1 MSSDAGDV
9 HRIALSL
16 PHATQD
22 GSKIRYLV
30 DGGKAFAWT
39 WKKRIEPKRAR
50 IEQLDVFAVRV
61 ANEEEKQV
69 LIASDPAKFFTEPH
83 YNGYPAVLVR
93 LDEIDSDELT
103 ELLMDAWRIAGTFDI
118 IRRMSRER
126 GSEMSGFSRFGAS
139 ASSLT
144 CL

>member
-1 MSSDAGDV
+1 MGSDAGDV

-39 WKKRIEPKRAR
+39 WKKRIEPKRPR

-93 LDEIDSDELT
+93 LAEIDSDELA
-103 ELLMDAWRIAGTFDI
+103 ELLMDAWRTVAPRKLVAELDAGLP
-118 IRRMSRER
+118 R
-126 GSEMSGFSRFGAS
+126 SGE
-139 ASSLT
+139 
-144 CL
+144 